1 MKKLTILIT
10 MLMATSALASKVCV
24 IERAED
30 NYKTFPP
37 LTLSKLK
44 DCEEGDILSIN
55 PFSYDDL
62 NQIIAQVCSHE
73 KEITRGNSTNSTC
86 VYTGKVLPLK
96 RIIYFT
102 KDYLF

>member
-1 MKKLTILIT
+1 MKKLTILLT
-10 MLMATSALASKVCV
+10 MLMATSAFASKVCV
-24 IERAED
+24 IEVAYD
-30 NYKTFPP
+30 NTKVFPP

-44 DCEEGDILSIN
+44 DCKSGDILSID

-73 KEITRGNSTNSTC
+73 KEISRGNGTESTC

-96 RIIYFT
+96 SIV
-102 KDYLF
+102 YLR